1 MENALE
7 IASGGP
13 GALGIGLGLAA
24 GLRRFGLGGW
34 VNQSF
39 PPGWCGMGTADTI
52 ASRSARE
59 VQCAMQQRARQRQ
72 TPPVTA
78 RTDGGGRRGAWHQ
91 LGLLM
96 GIFFTGCQPAQYLS
110 MFTGEEDD
118 LLAGTTTVPCDAQR
132 QTWSAEPNRAA
143 RAGQSRPGSGG
154 QVAQDG
160 HDTHTSKMSGTT
172 APASTVAG
180 IGPSWAGST

>member
-34 VNQSF
+34 VNQRF

-78 RTDGGGRRGAWHQ
+78 RTDGGGEEGGVASA
-91 LGLLM
+91 GLAD
-96 GIFFTGCQPAQYLS
+96 GQFFYGLPA
-110 MFTGEEDD
+110 
-118 LLAGTTTVPCDAQR
+118 R
-132 QTWSAEPNRAA
+132 
-143 RAGQSRPGSGG
+143 
-154 QVAQDG
+154 
-160 HDTHTSKMSGTT
+160 
-172 APASTVAG
+172 
-180 IGPSWAGST
+180 

>member
-34 VNQSF
+34 VNQRF

-59 VQCAMQQRARQRQ
+59 VQCAMQQRAE
-72 TPPVTA
+72 TKT
-78 RTDGGGRRGAWHQ
+78 
-91 LGLLM
+91 
-96 GIFFTGCQPAQYLS
+96 
-110 MFTGEEDD
+110 
-118 LLAGTTTVPCDAQR
+118 
-132 QTWSAEPNRAA
+132 N
-143 RAGQSRPGSGG
+143 
-154 QVAQDG
+154 
-160 HDTHTSKMSGTT
+160 
-172 APASTVAG
+172 PASDCTH
-180 IGPSWAGST
+180 